1 MSKRLNIKA
10 IFAIYCPEAILLL
23 VNFSLRPQ
31 KFCTHLINP
40 VYLRYPKGEHH
51 SKQLN
56 SVPIDGNFYS
66 IS

>member
-1 MSKRLNIKA
+1 MSKRLKIKHL
-10 IFAIYCPEAILLL
+10 FDIYCLESILLL

-31 KFCTHLINP
+31 IFRTHLINP

-56 SVPIDGNFYS
+56 SVPIDGKFYT
-66 IS
+66 IF